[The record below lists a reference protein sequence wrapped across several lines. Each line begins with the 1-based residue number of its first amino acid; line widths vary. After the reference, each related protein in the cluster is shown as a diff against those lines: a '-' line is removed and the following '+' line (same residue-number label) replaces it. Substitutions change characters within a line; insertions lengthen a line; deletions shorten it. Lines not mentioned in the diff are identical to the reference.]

1 MSTTLRYT
9 ALSNSGGHTG
19 DGARAEEM
27 KSTGEES
34 NGRRERQTGPFI
46 GPSGPVP
53 ERRKSWRAMVNGGAN
68 LGGSPRPPSL
78 RKIKDPSAFFKVPC
92 LACLAQSSRL
102 STSLSTYV
110 QSTIFRASLLLT
122 GCLGAHN
129 YLPHVQ
135 ASTTLK
141 APARLRQ

>member
-53 ERRKSWRAMVNGGAN
+53 EGRESWRTMVNGP
-68 LGGSPRPPSL
+68 PRPPSL

-92 LACLAQSSRL
+92 LACLAPSSRL

-129 YLPHVQ
+129 HLPHVQ